1 MDESINET
9 EDKTIEICL
18 INWVFWLSDIIN
30 RCSSYCSEIY
40 EDNECIKDTVDTTVY
55 LSEYAYKACSGKR
68 EEPMEK
74 SWISTNYTDI
84 SNNKL
89 IDEYFILDDFRM
101 FQFDYLFLGYTQS
114 NNSIHKVDEFSTKL
128 PVTDLNQIPFWS
140 NLHRYT
146 RKTTD
151 LVILK
156 GYDKSKKESYYICLE
171 SLNLT
176 DLFRPTHISYLLQG
190 LSLTNINNLV
200 LKDINNQVFKPT
212 YSNVRFLSITYRNG
226 IDRSISIQ
234 IDKEWL
240 VIGNEIL
247 GYTHVFR
254 MLEYQSEPFMFNMDY
269 TLDIIDSDIKIFE
282 LKSNQFLKMEKEG
295 YSVKRLDDELT
306 YEVNY
311 EI

>member
-89 IDEYFILDDFRM
+89 IDEYFILDDFRI
-101 FQFDYLFLGYTQS
+101 FQFDHFFLG
-114 NNSIHKVDEFSTKL
+114 
-128 PVTDLNQIPFWS
+128 
-140 NLHRYT
+140 YT

-171 SLNLT
+171 YLNLT
-176 DLFRPTHISYLLQG
+176 DLFRPKHISCLLQG

-240 VIGNEIL
+240 VVGNEIL

-254 MLEYQSEPFMFNMDY
+254 MLEHQSEPFIFNMDY